1 MNYLR
6 AIGFKRTDGL
16 PDDFPFTLPAIESL
30 DKINFSVPV
39 TFLVGENGSGKSTVL
54 EAIAVGMQC
63 PAIGRQDAE
72 FDELLLPAKH
82 LAKHLT
88 FIKSRKPK
96 RRMFFRAEDAMGFT
110 LRARDNM
117 QDLKEMGDHFDQ
129 ALTGEGRTRAMGSVR
144 GSVWHWRVA
153 MARIRTADPTL
164 SGLSI
169 CLTSGFWKTVC
180 T

>member
-6 AIGFKRTDGL
+6 SIGFKRTDGL

-30 DKINFSVPV
+30 DEITFSAPV

-54 EAIAVGMQC
+54 QAIAVGMQC

-88 FIKSRKPK
+88 FTKSKKPK

-110 LRARDNM
+110 LRVRDNM
-117 QDLKEMGDHFDQ
+117 ADLKDMEDHFDQ
-129 ALTGEGRTRAMGSVR
+129 TLTGEGRLSGFRAQTHDNGQR
-144 GSVWHWRVA
+144 DGAKRLCQELALWHRRIWRVL
-153 MARIRTADPTL
+153 RRE
-164 SGLSI
+164 
-169 CLTSGFWKTVC
+169 FWL
-180 T
+180 